1 MGILQDRVKSLKSC
15 IMTAQIL
22 EMKKDHEE

>member
-1 MGILQDRVKSLKSC
+1 MGILEDRVKSLESC
-15 IMTAQIL
+15 IITAQIL